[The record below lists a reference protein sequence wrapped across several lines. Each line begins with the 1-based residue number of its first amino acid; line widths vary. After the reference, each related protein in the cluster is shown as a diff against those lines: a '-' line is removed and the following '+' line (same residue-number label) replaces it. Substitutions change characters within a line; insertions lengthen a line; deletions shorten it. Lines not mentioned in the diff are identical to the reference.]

1 MELCRPPAPGAGAPL
16 PQPLACG
23 RHSRR
28 GRLHVDSAFGSLVGG
43 GDTGSCHLRNL
54 PQTFS
59 GRADRG
65 SRKRRVA
72 SEKRHSPH
80 PGGRPRSPMP
90 AQAAAAAGA
99 PHTHWPGGWG
109 QTRDLSHCPQSL
121 AIAAARTGSLSPL
134 PSGAAALRQR
144 ADAVA
149 SQVTPAPWPR
159 RPGAL
164 GACPVLHWELTA
176 ARWGWGAKRLVCTSV
191 SECKSQQGTPGTGRR
206 SPEVPR
212 PRSGTPLRAAWS
224 HLASENIAN
233 ASRVSKQA
241 ISTQRPEE
249 LSRLAGLAVS
259 VAVRAI
265 FSPWRQSQQLHDG
278 LAAKAGSVAIC
289 ACGHPASHVA
299 HVTPTGASA
308 LPKTSPSERL

>member
-23 RHSRR
+23 WHSRR

-54 PQTFS
+54 PRTFS

-134 PSGAAALRQR
+134 PSGAAALRRR

-149 SQVTPAPWPR
+149 SQATPAPWRR

-164 GACPVLHWELTA
+164 GACPVLHWELTRHGGGGVGSKATCLHLRVGVQIA
-176 ARWGWGAKRLVCTSV
+176 AGDPRHGA
-191 SECKSQQGTPGTGRR
+191 P
-206 SPEVPR
+206 VPR
-212 PRSGTPLRAAWS
+212 GTQTSLWDPP
-224 HLASENIAN
+224 
-233 ASRVSKQA
+233 QG
-241 ISTQRPEE
+241 
-249 LSRLAGLAVS
+249 GLES
-259 VAVRAI
+259 
-265 FSPWRQSQQLHDG
+265 FG
-278 LAAKAGSVAIC
+278 LGKHC
-289 ACGHPASHVA
+289 
-299 HVTPTGASA
+299 
-308 LPKTSPSERL
+308 

>member
-54 PQTFS
+54 PRTFS

-80 PGGRPRSPMP
+80 PGGRLRSPML

-134 PSGAAALRQR
+134 PSGAAALRRR

-176 ARWGWGAKRLVCTSV
+176 ARWGWGGEQSDLSAPPCRSANRSRGPQARGAGAQRYPDLALGPPS
-191 SECKSQQGTPGTGRR
+191 GRPGVIWPRKTLLMPPESASRPLARSGRR
-206 SPEVPR
+206 SCHAWPVSPF
-212 PRSGTPLRAAWS
+212 PL
-224 HLASENIAN
+224 L
-233 ASRVSKQA
+233 
-241 ISTQRPEE
+241 
-249 LSRLAGLAVS
+249 
-259 VAVRAI
+259 
-265 FSPWRQSQQLHDG
+265 
-278 LAAKAGSVAIC
+278 
-289 ACGHPASHVA
+289 
-299 HVTPTGASA
+299 
-308 LPKTSPSERL
+308 